1 MCYLIAH
8 VHVDSCELYLE
19 TSLLKERERE
29 REREREG
36 ERERGTHKD
45 KPSYDEGI
53 QFFHK
58 PYRSQEVITDQ
69 SETVCMLGDSCG
81 VF

>member
-29 REREREG
+29 RGREREALIK
-36 ERERGTHKD
+36 TNL
-45 KPSYDEGI
+45 EGI
-53 QFFHK
+53 
-58 PYRSQEVITDQ
+58 
-69 SETVCMLGDSCG
+69 
-81 VF
+81 